1 MRRRK
6 FISMLCSAVIACP
19 SVALRAQ
26 QSRKVARIGFLGAG
40 FPAAW
45 ASRLEALRDGLR
57 DLGYE
62 EGKNIAL
69 EFRWADG
76 GKYDQLR
83 DLAAE
88 LVRIKVDVLITYGTP
103 GTLAAKH
110 ATTTIPIV
118 MVHSG
123 DAVAMGIVDSLAK
136 PGG

>member
-6 FISMLCSAVIACP
+6 FISMVCSAVIGCP
-19 SVALRAQ
+19 VALRAQ
-26 QSRKVARIGFLGAG
+26 QSGKVARIGFLGSG

-57 DLGYE
+57 ELGYE

-76 GKYDQLR
+76 GNYDQLR

-88 LVRIKVDVLITYGTP
+88 LVRIKVDVLI
-103 GTLAAKH
+103 
-110 ATTTIPIV
+110 
-118 MVHSG
+118 S
-123 DAVAMGIVDSLAK
+123 
-136 PGG
+136 